1 MLGFILCSHEEEMLA
16 REYEKTSAKAVENY
30 KEVVSSLLASR
41 SPFRLHNVMLLRPTH
56 DI

>member
-1 MLGFILCSHEEEMLA
+1 MLA